1 MLNYKFNCGLVRTSE
16 LLRATSIP
24 RSTLEYWKFEW
35 RKKGKKTYDMGLRLI
50 GNKAYWEPV
59 QFVNWIAQFKL
70 TNKQANATSIFLD
83 PLVGGAG
90 IIDNWRVV
98 GGTGSPVNPIAL
110 L

>member
-1 MLNYKFNCGLVRTSE
+1 MLNYKFDRGLIRTSE

-70 TNKQANATSIFLD
+70 TNKPTTPEEEVDQKRLIAFVS
-83 PLVGGAG
+83 
-90 IIDNWRVV
+90 RVV
-98 GGTGSPVNPIAL
+98 ENKR
-110 L
+110 